1 MQLSDIGTTGWT
13 TKVSPTSTGYDGNCG
28 DSLQF
33 PDENQAFVQFD
44 FGENAYILQ
53 TLASA
58 LNAPEGSGGYKA
70 FNDLISVCWVLERSD
85 GVVATFTSLAARTY
99 PAMGEPVS
107 P

>member
-44 FGENAYILQ
+44 FGENA
-53 TLASA
+53 
-58 LNAPEGSGGYKA
+58 
-70 FNDLISVCWVLERSD
+70 
-85 GVVATFTSLAARTY
+85 
-99 PAMGEPVS
+99 
-107 P
+107 